1 MDVFKTLILDTPD
14 SLDNISGVL
23 PVVNGGTGADNASD
37 ARVNLLPDY
46 TGNAN
51 KVLSLNG
58 TATDVEWTSN
68 GAGDVVGPA
77 SSTDNAVARFDSTT
91 GKVIQN
97 SGVTVSDANLL
108 TADALSINNNTTL
121 GSSNSDTVTCN
132 ARIASEFTPATDNTY
147 DLGRTGHEWRN
158 LYLDGTANIDSLVA
172 DTADIN
178 GGTIDGTTIGATTP
192 STVAAT
198 SLSASTQVD
207 FFGRLFG
214 LDVSNET
221 RLYAGSAGLSIYDHI
236 GTGRILNLTQ
246 SSTKVGVVGT
256 GDVATFTSTGLA
268 VTGSVTAT
276 NSANDAGSVAMLL
289 QNSDG
294 NAGIGSRLGWRLD
307 NLANEWGYINVN
319 RVGGG
324 ATAQMDF
331 AVNNA
336 AYTGSPSVAM
346 TVLGS
351 GNVGINDTTP
361 SYKLDVNG
369 TFRNT
374 GALWND
380 DSINLNRNGAGYVRH
395 RYIDQSLRFGVTNT
409 AGTLYYPLELNPSA
423 DYVRFSRDGGAETMR
438 IDSSGNVLIGA
449 TSLPSGSNDAWGFD
463 RTNSI
468 VKISRSTTGVASQMR
483 FYNPNGEVGSISTS
497 GSATAFNTSSDYR
510 LKENVVPMSGALQR
524 IGNLKPSRFNFISDD
539 SVVVDGFIAHE
550 VQEVVPEAIS
560 GEMDAMRDEEY
571 EVTPAVLDDDE
582 NEVTPAVMGTR
593 SVPEYQGI
601 DQSKLVPLLVG
612 AVQEL
617 TARLEALENN

>member
-1 MDVFKTLILDTPD
+1 M
-14 SLDNISGVL
+14 
-23 PVVNGGTGADNASD
+23 
-37 ARVNLLPDY
+37 
-46 TGNAN
+46 
-51 KVLSLNG
+51 
-58 TATDVEWTSN
+58 
-68 GAGDVVGPA
+68 
-77 SSTDNAVARFDSTT
+77 
-91 GKVIQN
+91 
-97 SGVTVSDANLL
+97 
-108 TADALSINNNTTL
+108 
-121 GSSNSDTVTCN
+121 
-132 ARIASEFTPATDNTY
+132 
-147 DLGRTGHEWRN
+147 
-158 LYLDGTANIDSLVA
+158 
-172 DTADIN
+172 
-178 GGTIDGTTIGATTP
+178 
-192 STVAAT
+192 AAT

-294 NAGIGSRLGWRLD
+294 NAGVGSRLGWRLD

-468 VKISRSTTGVASQMR
+468 VKILSL
-483 FYNPNGEVGSISTS
+483 IH
-497 GSATAFNTSSDYR
+497 
-510 LKENVVPMSGALQR
+510 
-524 IGNLKPSRFNFISDD
+524 I
-539 SVVVDGFIAHE
+539 
-550 VQEVVPEAIS
+550 
-560 GEMDAMRDEEY
+560 
-571 EVTPAVLDDDE
+571 
-582 NEVTPAVMGTR
+582 
-593 SVPEYQGI
+593 
-601 DQSKLVPLLVG
+601 
-612 AVQEL
+612 
-617 TARLEALENN
+617 

>member
-121 GSSNSDTVTCN
+121 GSSNSDTVTFN

-147 DLGRTGHEWRN
+147 DLGRVGHEWRD

-294 NAGIGSRLGWRLD
+294 NAGVGSRLGWRLD

>member
-294 NAGIGSRLGWRLD
+294 NAGVGSRLGWRLD